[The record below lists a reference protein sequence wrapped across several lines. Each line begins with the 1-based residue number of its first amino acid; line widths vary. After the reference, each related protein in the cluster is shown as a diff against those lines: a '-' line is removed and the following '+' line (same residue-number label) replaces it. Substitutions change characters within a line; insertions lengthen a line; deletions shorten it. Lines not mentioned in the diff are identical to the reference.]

1 VTENALPEIDTLIHE
16 PARLRPLALLAA
28 VDRADFVWLLGQSGL
43 SKGNLSTQM
52 ARLQGSGIVA
62 IRKEFRDGRPRTTY
76 RLTARGVRS
85 LRRYRMAM
93 SEILDALPR

>member
-1 VTENALPEIDTLIHE
+1 MTEEALPEIDTLIHE
-16 PARLRPLALLAA
+16 PARLRPLTLLAA
-28 VDRADFVWLLGQSGL
+28 VDRADFVWLLARSGL

-52 ARLQGSGIVA
+52 ARLREAGIVT

-85 LRRYRMAM
+85 LKRYRAAM
-93 SEILDALPR
+93 LEILDALPR